1 MKKGFIFLFTLI
13 LIITSLGNTS
23 NANAEAVVKI
33 SEPTHRLSSG
43 VFIDDQ
49 LATQL
54 LPNGDLGLLIY
65 PPYRGVR
72 GWQIDPAT
80 ITEIV
85 AMSNGY
91 GISNGQTPTGQQIA
105 KDWLDQFKKVSRFE
119 KVYPLTYGNPSNYW
133 LKKIAPEQVDY
144 INATG
149 KIELDLFLGKATQTP
164 LAFNEK
170 RQRLS
175 KFDESI
181 FNYAQRQVDLLST
194 LVDKKE
200 LDPLQL
206 RLAQLLN
213 PDIEKDR
220 RVLLINDFNKLIT
233 QYRNKLKITG
243 TKFTITSEKEELP
256 ITVINDFKSPVKVKL
271 STRVANSKI
280 VVRSVESIEI
290 PGGEK
295 SQVLLPIQA
304 LASGSSGLLAQ
315 LTNLENKPVGYPV
328 NIALNLSVISPVA
341 TWITSGA
348 AILLIIAAMVQSWRR
363 VRRKKNV

>member
-1 MKKGFIFLFTLI
+1 VKKVFTFLFTLI

-23 NANAEAVVKI
+23 NANAAAVVKI
-33 SEPTHRLSSG
+33 SEPTHRLSNG

-164 LAFNEK
+164 LTFNEK

-213 PDIEKDR
+213 PEIEKDR

-233 QYRNKLKITG
+233 QYHCLRN
-243 TKFTITSEKEELP
+243 
-256 ITVINDFKSPVKVKL
+256 
-271 STRVANSKI
+271 
-280 VVRSVESIEI
+280 
-290 PGGEK
+290 
-295 SQVLLPIQA
+295 
-304 LASGSSGLLAQ
+304 
-315 LTNLENKPVGYPV
+315 
-328 NIALNLSVISPVA
+328 
-341 TWITSGA
+341 
-348 AILLIIAAMVQSWRR
+348 
-363 VRRKKNV
+363 

>member
-1 MKKGFIFLFTLI
+1 MKKVFTFLFTLI

-23 NANAEAVVKI
+23 NANAAAVVKI
-33 SEPTHRLSSG
+33 SEPTHRLSNG

-149 KIELDLFLGKATQTP
+149 KIELDLFLGKATVAP

-213 PDIEKDR
+213 PEIEKDR

-280 VVRSVESIEI
+280 VVGSVESIEI